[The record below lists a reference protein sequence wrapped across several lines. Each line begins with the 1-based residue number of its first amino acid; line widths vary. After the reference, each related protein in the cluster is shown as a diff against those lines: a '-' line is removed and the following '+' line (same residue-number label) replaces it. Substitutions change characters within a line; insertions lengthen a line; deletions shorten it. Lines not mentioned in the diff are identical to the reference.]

1 MKHLLTL
8 IFAFIASSLFA
19 QKTIELGDAKSPK
32 ATLEQ
37 VAWIAGSWRGEAFGG
52 QIEEVWTPPFGDSMM
67 GSFKLVNN
75 GKVTFYE
82 LCQIKAQNETL
93 ILRLKH
99 FDGDLIG
106 WEEKDE
112 SMEFPLVKLEKNK
125 AYFDQFTFE
134 LVSENQLNMYVVI
147 SDNGKTEEVE
157 FKYFRY

>member
-8 IFAFIASSLFA
+8 IFAFFASSLFA
-19 QKTIELGDAKSPK
+19 QNTIELGDAMSPK

-75 GKVTFYE
+75 DKVTFYE

-147 SDNGKTEEVE
+147 RDNGKTEEVE